1 MDESAPPID
10 AAGIK
15 ALAKSRLQHPFLKW
29 YIPCWMVVNWRV
41 FVYAFS
47 TIPDPDAKIGRMS
60 QALFSAEMAYGV
72 LSFGA
77 PLLSATLLPAAVEWL
92 SLIGEAIS
100 YFLGRVI
107 PTLRIKIEEWK
118 EKDVRDAR
126 DRLEQVKGR
135 VDPHGKLYR
144 ATLEQLEVERNKTSE
159 VESQLSAL
167 TAKHEHLSARYRTLF
182 QDTGEQIEAAEFSV
196 QALRE
201 LLRLVASRFSPNHEV
216 PLFIGTEHP
225 KADVNRFNN
234 SNTRLRQFR
243 QDPANVPAS

>member
-29 YIPCWMVVNWRV
+29 YIPCWIVVNWRV

-47 TIPDPDAKIGRMS
+47 AIQDPDVKIGRIS
-60 QALFSAEMAYGV
+60 QALFSAEMAYGL

-77 PLLSATLLPAAVEWL
+77 PLLSATLLPAVVEWL

-107 PTLRIKIEEWK
+107 PTLRITIEEWK
-118 EKDVRDAR
+118 EKDIRDAR

-144 ATLEQLEVERNKTSE
+144 ENLEQLEAERKKNSV
-159 VESQLSAL
+159 VESRLSAL
-167 TAKHEHLSARYRTLF
+167 IAMHEQLSARYRTLF
-182 QDTGEQIEAAEFSV
+182 NETGEQIEAAEFSV

-201 LLRLVASRFSPNHEV
+201 LLRQVASRFSPNHEV
-216 PLFIGTEHP
+216 PLFIEKEHP
-225 KADVNRFNN
+225 KAEVNRFNN

-243 QDPANVPAS
+243 QDPANAPTS